1 MKCWKCGAELPE
13 EQRFCGAC
21 GAEQKPVEPQ
31 AEPKA
36 EQTVEPPVAP
46 QPPVTNEQPRQTAGA
61 GQSKTD
67 MELLLKIFAAVCA
80 VIYGGK
86 AVRSLFYTL
95 RWIYWAVAD
104 YYYMGIWDLIRG
116 TVSSL
121 LLAAGGLIMCAVL
134 LLTAFKRTKKNADTL
149 LLGLCGGGAV
159 ILAARV
165 LNMLTAYGFAQ
176 ALKMLVM
183 SLLGAAVTI
192 GGVYAIRR
200 FLLGEEPLAGKNA
213 DDLKGEFAESFSDL
227 KEDAGEASA
236 QARQA
241 VQDAQTIPT
250 TGSVRM
256 KTDRS
261 LLAYILLSLITCGI
275 YGYYFLYTM
284 ARDANV
290 ICSEDGKK
298 TGGLLAFILLSFV
311 TCGFYAIY
319 WYYNLGNR
327 LAENAPRYG
336 MNFQENGTTILL
348 WYLVGALLCGIGPFV
363 AMHILIKNMNSLSV
377 AYNQKYGF

>member
-1 MKCWKCGAELPE
+1 MPERHGSGLPSGRRKDIE
-13 EQRFCGAC
+13 
-21 GAEQKPVEPQ
+21 
-31 AEPKA
+31 
-36 EQTVEPPVAP
+36 
-46 QPPVTNEQPRQTAGA
+46 
-61 GQSKTD
+61 
-67 MELLLKIFAAVCA
+67 AVA
-80 VIYGGK
+80 VIG
-86 AVRSLFYTL
+86 LFYLGLEALGITCPILFLTGISCAGCGMSRAWMALL
-95 RWIYWAVAD
+95 RLDVSAAFQYHPLFWLPVPA
-104 YYYMGIWDLIRG
+104 GIALLCRRRIPRRVGKVLLIALC
-116 TVSSL
+116 V
-121 LLAAGGLIMCAVL
+121 VL

-149 LLGLCGGGAV
+149 LLGLCGGGVV

-165 LNMLTAYGFAQ
+165 LSMLTIYGIGQSFK
-176 ALKMLVM
+176 ALLL

-200 FLLGEEPLAGKNA
+200 FLLGERPLEGKNA
-213 DDLKGEFAESFSDL
+213 EDLKGEFAESFSDL
-227 KEDAGEASA
+227 KEDVGEASA
-236 QARQA
+236 QAHQA
-241 VQDAQTIPT
+241 VQDAQTVPE

-261 LLAYILLSLITCGI
+261 LLAYILLSIITCGI
-275 YGYYFLYTM
+275 YSYYFLYTM

-290 ICSEDGKK
+290 ICSADGKK
-298 TGGLLAFILLSFV
+298 TGGLLAFILLSFI
-311 TCGFYAIY
+311 TCGFYAVY

-377 AYNQKYGF
+377 AYNQRYGF